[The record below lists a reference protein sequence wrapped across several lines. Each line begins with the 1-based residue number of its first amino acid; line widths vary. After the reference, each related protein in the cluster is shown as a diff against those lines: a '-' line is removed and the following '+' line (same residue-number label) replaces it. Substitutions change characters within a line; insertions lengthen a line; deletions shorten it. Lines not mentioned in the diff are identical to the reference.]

1 MAPAEMARGAHRC
14 RFTPTQQV
22 EALANDSPRPWFTA
36 GALRR
41 HRQAERLLVAARR
54 PLHLLMRL
62 LGPTWVKAPVR

>member
-14 RFTPTQQV
+14 RLTPTQQV
-22 EALANDSPRPWFTA
+22 EALANDSPWPWFTA

-41 HRQAERLLVAARR
+41 RRQAARLPVAATR

-62 LGPTWVKAPVR
+62 LAPTWVKAPVR